1 MPTFLM
7 DLNWPLSASLAAI
20 LAYALVM
27 MGGVVDRL
35 GWRLKLLIVLAVA
48 VIGAVIPGRI

>member
-1 MPTFLM
+1 M